1 MSLVRVTWRV
11 EGMHCPH
18 CETAVE
24 QAVAPLAGLESPRA
38 SYRRGT
44 LTARWDAEALP
55 RERVAAALSEAG
67 YALADGQR
75 RAPLGQLMRTAALLA
90 GLAAL
95 YGLLACTR
103 AADWL
108 AAFPVARAG
117 MSLGMIFGVG
127 LLTSMHCVA
136 MCGGICIA
144 QSAGAA
150 QRGGRPGRAALLYNL
165 GRVASYTAVGALVG
179 ALGGVFE
186 LSAYAKAAIQVAAAV
201 FMLIM
206 ALNLAG
212 GFAWLKRLS
221 ISMPRGLSE
230 RVTRV
235 CAGRSALIVGL
246 ANGLMPCGPLQ
257 SMQLYALSTGSWW
270 MGALS
275 MLCFGLGTAPL
286 MLGIGL
292 AGSRLN
298 RRFAGPMRRASAL
311 LVALMGLSMLISG
324 LALAGIGMEQTP
336 MGADGYAVIQGERQ
350 YVRSG
355 VDYGAYTPITVQ
367 RGVPVEWTIVADA
380 DRLNGC
386 NNEIV
391 VPAYGLT
398 VALQPGENVVE
409 FTPGESGAVTYSCWM
424 GMIRSSIYVVDS
436 LEDVAN

>member
-1 MSLVRVTWRV
+1 M
-11 EGMHCPH
+11 
-18 CETAVE
+18 
-24 QAVAPLAGLESPRA
+24 
-38 SYRRGT
+38 
-44 LTARWDAEALP
+44 
-55 RERVAAALSEAG
+55 
-67 YALADGQR
+67 
-75 RAPLGQLMRTAALLA
+75 
-90 GLAAL
+90 
-95 YGLLACTR
+95 
-103 AADWL
+103 
-108 AAFPVARAG
+108 
-117 MSLGMIFGVG
+117 
-127 LLTSMHCVA
+127 
-136 MCGGICIA
+136 
-144 QSAGAA
+144 
-150 QRGGRPGRAALLYNL
+150 
-165 GRVASYTAVGALVG
+165 
-179 ALGGVFE
+179 
-186 LSAYAKAAIQVAAAV
+186 
-201 FMLIM
+201 
-206 ALNLAG
+206 
-212 GFAWLKRLS
+212 
-221 ISMPRGLSE
+221 
-230 RVTRV
+230 

-257 SMQLYALSTGSWW
+257 SMQLYALSTGSRW

-292 AGSRLN
+292 AGGRLN

-350 YVRSG
+350 YVRSE

-436 LEDVAN
+436 LEDGAA